1 MTNPI
6 IVSLMK
12 PLKGRFSK
20 NGEHSM
26 KIDIHKIIG
35 ENCIT
40 LEDGQKVYDL
50 IHPELSAGRAVEL
63 DFMNVTV
70 FASPFFNSAI
80 GRLLKDIKPDDL
92 NRLLKITKL
101 IPAGLTVLKRVIE
114 NSKEYYSNGAVRK
127 ALDEVLLDQAEN
139 Q

>member
-1 MTNPI
+1 M
-6 IVSLMK
+6 
-12 PLKGRFSK
+12 
-20 NGEHSM
+20 
-26 KIDIHKIIG
+26 
-35 ENCIT
+35 
-40 LEDGQKVYDL
+40 EDGQKVYDL